1 MQGLGPKG
9 SQKVLQKGLDRIDL
23 TVYNKTSKQKIVR
36 QNGEYSRTFW
46 NILDGWSGIFY
57 AKINVL

>member
-23 TVYNKTSKQKIVR
+23 TVYNKTSKQKIGR
-36 QNGEYSRTFW
+36 MENIQEHSGTF
-46 NILDGWSGIFY
+46 
-57 AKINVL
+57 